1 MLKHKL
7 SIFPHINNLLF
18 SQIVKIITF
27 GHILFFLFVFI
38 LHSFFLHLCPIFIGN
53 IDIIGIFIEIGNIL
67 TLILRLRESL
77 WHSLFA
83 ISSHFLYLYLRF
95 LFIFE
100 INGAYFMILC
110 QTLMKSILVG
120 DEVLILSKDKDKN
133 KYAFLLNSDKFI

>member
-1 MLKHKL
+1 MHFYSIVFESYQLNFAHLHQNNTVHIFGLGAPVHFHDRRKNGHLLHGNLQLVLFPIPLGQKMRAKMLKHKL

-77 WHSLFA
+77 
-83 ISSHFLYLYLRF
+83 
-95 LFIFE
+95 
-100 INGAYFMILC
+100 
-110 QTLMKSILVG
+110 
-120 DEVLILSKDKDKN
+120 
-133 KYAFLLNSDKFI
+133 